1 MKLTTKQL
9 KQMIVEELNEIYKG
23 KNRTFY
29 APGPVKIMG
38 DEEEYYPR
46 GSKYRIPRETGAYIM
61 PSEDPHSQLDS
72 TVRDAIPSDSD
83 RDALTQAYELSDALG
98 TKPDDD
104 LEDFLYGNELINDP
118 DMLVR
123 DAINALKFEIKRLK
137 SVRSRLPKGSAEY
150 KKLHHPIRD
159 LVIRMRRLEYYKT
172 LDRAYT
178 QGGAVLDI

>member
-98 TKPDDD
+98 TKPDD
-104 LEDFLYGNELINDP
+104 
-118 DMLVR
+118 V
-123 DAINALKFEIKRLK
+123 
-137 SVRSRLPKGSAEY
+137 SAEY
-150 KKLHHPIRD
+150 NKLHHPIRD
-159 LVIRMRRLEYYKT
+159 LIIRKRRLEYYKT

-178 QGGAVLDI
+178 QGGGVRDI